1 MMIMALI
8 SSFHRGKWI
17 DVKLQVLEVLA
28 VFHTVVLT
36 MPNLHTFS
44 ILTYN
49 ETKILL
55 SLSDMLTPLLL
66 FMCPQI

>member
-1 MMIMALI
+1 MHLRI
-8 SSFHRGKWI
+8 SSFHIGKWI

-36 MPNLHTFS
+36 APNLHTFS

-49 ETKILL
+49 ETKI
-55 SLSDMLTPLLL
+55 
-66 FMCPQI
+66 